1 MEISER
7 TCERKSEPTVIFN
20 GLVRSKPI
28 SLTEI
33 VDVWALATTTGVD
46 RCTPNVTV
54 WLAEL
59 DVCAQMSAATHPTRT
74 ERESKNRIN
83 FIDSV
88 SLSV

>member
-1 MEISER
+1 MPISDT
-7 TCERKSEPTVIFN
+7 TCERDSEPIVIFS
-20 GLVRSKPI
+20 GFVRSKPV
-28 SLTEI
+28 SVT
-33 VDVWALATTTGVD
+33 DTNDDCALATTTGAD

-59 DVCAQMSAATHPTRT
+59 DVCAQMSAAIHTTRT